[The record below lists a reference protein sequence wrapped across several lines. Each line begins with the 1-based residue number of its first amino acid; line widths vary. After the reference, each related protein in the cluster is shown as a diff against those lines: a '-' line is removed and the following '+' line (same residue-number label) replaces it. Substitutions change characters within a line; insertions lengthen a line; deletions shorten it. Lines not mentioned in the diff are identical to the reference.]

1 LLIINETFKPVFH
14 SGPNIFIAK
23 LKNYG
28 MKSKIKIFLFFILSF
43 AFISCDRV
51 TKDLAKEHLMNKRPA
66 SYFHDT
72 FRLEYVENTGA
83 ALSLGA
89 GLPQPYNF
97 LLLSLIPMLFL
108 LALFIYAIMKI
119 REFDWIRILAFALV
133 FAGGAGNIIDRVLFD
148 RHVTD
153 FMNLGIQNIR
163 TGIFNV
169 ADVCI
174 TAGVAVLI
182 FSHKNEKITSAKMNL
197 DSNNV

>member
-1 LLIINETFKPVFH
+1 
-14 SGPNIFIAK
+14 
-23 LKNYG
+23 

-51 TKDLAKEHLMNKRPA
+51 TKDLAKEHLMNKGPA

-133 FAGGAGNIIDRVLFD
+133 FAGGAGNITDRVLFD

>member
-1 LLIINETFKPVFH
+1 
-14 SGPNIFIAK
+14 
-23 LKNYG
+23 

-72 FRLEYVENTGA
+72 LRLEYVENTGA

-108 LALFIYAIMKI
+108 LALFIYAILKI
-119 REFDWIRILAFALV
+119 REFDWIRVLAFALV
-133 FAGGAGNIIDRVLFD
+133 FAGGVGNILDRVLFD

-174 TAGVAVLI
+174 TAGVVGLI